1 MAKEQ
6 LYAPSTIAKLFGFDS
21 VRSVDRLA
29 QDGVITP
36 IVTKDKNN
44 RDVRRYELIP
54 TTQAY
59 IRHLRRK
66 IESRGLDDT
75 RLDAISEADLRYR
88 IAKADKMELEA
99 KELKGEMHR
108 AEDVEAVVGDL
119 VRTIRAV
126 FISLPGRLAVD
137 TAAAQTPAEAS
148 DAIRI
153 AVNEALETLSNY
165 QYDPQ
170 EYEKRVRERKQ
181 WRLQMDPEEE
191 AADLES
197 IEIAIEAEPRA
208 KPKASPAHKKS
219 TMKQKNKA
227 TTQRKGTKK

>member
-54 TTQAY
+54 TIQAY

-108 AEDVEAVVGDL
+108 AEDVEVVVGDL
-119 VRTIRAV
+119 VRTIRTV

-208 KPKASPAHKKS
+208 KPKASLAHKKS
-219 TMKQKNKA
+219 TMKQKTKA